1 MLAYLDATM
10 SLVEME
16 VMVVTGTN
24 TSSGPE
30 EGKQTNELDHT
41 CYLNQQVPNAFYR
54 WPAYGLAAWT
64 HLVS

>member
-10 SLVEME
+10 SLEVME
-16 VMVVTGTN
+16 VKVVTGTK

-30 EGKQTNELDHT
+30 KGKQTNELDHT

-54 WPAYGLAAWT
+54 WPAYGLAARA
-64 HLVS
+64 HLVP